1 MEVADE
7 QNLTA
12 AIAKDKGTLGTS
24 TVQVAASTAAALHE
38 KLALP
43 TLAAAPSAAAPSKHG
58 LVLRS
63 ISSTSAS
70 SSVSGGSSGR
80 GARQLPGAAAAAAG
94 AGAAAAAAAAQN
106 VPQDS
111 SWLLAG
117 MSGALSWGRF

>member
-1 MEVADE
+1 
-7 QNLTA
+7 
-12 AIAKDKGTLGTS
+12 
-24 TVQVAASTAAALHE
+24 
-38 KLALP
+38 
-43 TLAAAPSAAAPSKHG
+43 
-58 LVLRS
+58 
-63 ISSTSAS
+63 
-70 SSVSGGSSGR
+70 VSGGSSGR